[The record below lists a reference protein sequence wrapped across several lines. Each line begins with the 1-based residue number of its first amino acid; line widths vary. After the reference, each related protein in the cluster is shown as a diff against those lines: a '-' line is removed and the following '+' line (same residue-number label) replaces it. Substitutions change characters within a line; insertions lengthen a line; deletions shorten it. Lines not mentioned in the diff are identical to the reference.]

1 MLALAPDPA
10 SQQAAARLAGSPGWS
25 QTGAAGDVVWGLCAG
40 SGQHPYQTVTDLSG
54 PAYTCSCPSRKFPC
68 KHALALL
75 LRWAEGTVPEE
86 TARADF
92 AESWVTARR
101 ARAAVAAQAPDRT
114 GPKDQKAAARRAEQR
129 ETRVA
134 AGLAELE
141 TWLRDQVRAGLS
153 STGGGYGHAER
164 VAARMVDAQ
173 APGVAAVLRGLG
185 GIGSSGEG
193 WPERLL
199 GAYAQLHLLIRA
211 HDQLD
216 SLPPDLAAVV
226 RSHVGYTVARQEVLA
241 GPGVADRWLVIGV
254 RDMLDATVPVRRIL
268 LRGRD
273 TGRFGLLLIFD
284 PRGSFAQDPDGWL
297 VPGIELDVDLH
308 FYPGQPGLRA
318 LVGER
323 RHEPVPAAAP
333 DGAGDIAGLLADWAG
348 VLAGD
353 PWLSSWPVLVAGTPV
368 PAEGGWRFA
377 DRSGLL
383 VPLVTAG
390 IDYMLLLAVSGGAPV
405 TLAGEW
411 SPEGLRPLTAWHG
424 HQAVRL

>member
-1 MLALAPDPA
+1 VLGLAPDPP
-10 SQQAAARLAGSPGWS
+10 SQQAAARLAGSSRWS

-40 SGQHPYQTVTDLSG
+40 SGQHPYQTIADLSG
-54 PAYTCSCPSRKFPC
+54 PAYNCSCPSRKFPC

-75 LRWAEGTVPEE
+75 LRWAEGRVPEA
-86 TARADF
+86 ARPADF

-101 ARAAVAAQAPDRT
+101 ARAAVAAPART
-114 GPKDQKAAARRAEQR
+114 GPRDEKAAARRAEQR
-129 ETRVA
+129 ESRVA

-153 STGGGYGHAER
+153 ATSGGYRHAER

-173 APGVAAVLRGLG
+173 APGVAGVLRGLG
-185 GIGSSGEG
+185 GIASSGDG
-193 WPERLL
+193 WPDRLL

-216 SLPPDLAAVV
+216 ALPAGLAAVV
-226 RSHVGYTVARQEVLA
+226 RAHVGYPTARQEVLA
-241 GPGVADRWLVIGV
+241 GPGVADRWLVVGV
-254 RDMLDATVPVRRIL
+254 RDMLDAAVPVRRIL

-273 TGRFGLLLIFD
+273 TARFGLLLIFD
-284 PRGSFAQDPDGWL
+284 PRGSFTGDPDGWL
-297 VPGIELDVDLH
+297 VPGLELDADLH

-323 RHEPVPAAAP
+323 RHEPEPARAP
-333 DGAGDIAGLLADWAG
+333 DGAGDIAGLLDDWAG
-348 VLAGD
+348 ALAGD
-353 PWLSSWPVLVAGTPV
+353 PWLGSWPALVSGTPV
-368 PAEGGWRFA
+368 PADGGWRFA

-390 IDYMLLLAVSGGAPV
+390 IDYMLLLAISGGTPV

-411 SPEGLRPLTAWHG
+411 GPEGLRPLTAWHG

>member
-1 MLALAPDPA
+1 VLALAPDPA
-10 SQQAAARLAGSPGWS
+10 SQQAAARLAGSSRWS

-40 SGQHPYQTVTDLSG
+40 SGQQPYQAITDLSG
-54 PAYTCSCPSRKFPC
+54 PAYKCTCPSRKFPC

-75 LRWAEGTVPEE
+75 LRWAEGTVPD
-86 TARADF
+86 AAAPADF

-101 ARAAVAAQAPDRT
+101 ARAAVAATAPART
-114 GPKDQKAAARRAEQR
+114 GIRDEKAAARRAEQR

-153 STGGGYGHAER
+153 ATGGGYRHAER

-185 GIGSSGEG
+185 GIASTGDG
-193 WPERLL
+193 WPGRLL

-216 SLPPDLAAVV
+216 ALPPGLAAVV
-226 RSHVGYTVARQEVLA
+226 RAHVGYPTARQEVLA
-241 GPGVADRWLVIGV
+241 GPGVADRWLVVGV
-254 RDMLDATVPVRRIL
+254 RDMLDAAVPVRRIL

-273 TGRFGLLLIFD
+273 TARFGLLLIFD
-284 PRGSFAQDPDGWL
+284 PRGSFTGDPDGWL
-297 VPGIELDVDLH
+297 VPGLELDADLH

-323 RHEPVPAAAP
+323 RREPEPARAP
-333 DGAGDIAGLLADWAG
+333 DGAGDIAGLLDDWAG
-348 VLAGD
+348 ALAGD
-353 PWLSSWPVLVAGTPV
+353 PWLGSWPALVSGTPV
-368 PAEGGWRFA
+368 PADRGWRFA
-377 DRSGLL
+377 DQSGLL

-390 IDYMLLLAVSGGAPV
+390 IDCMLLLAISGGAPV

-424 HQAVRL
+424 HQPVRL